1 MKVSPAQYARTL
13 LELTENKT
21 EKEISAVVLR
31 FAEVIKR
38 DGQLKNAKIITEKF
52 SDLYNEK
59 HGIVEAEVITKS
71 KIDDKE
77 LKEVENYIRKKY
89 AAKEVVVKNVL
100 DESIQGGMIVRVGDE
115 VLDGSVS
122 GQLKKLKKILSN

>member
-59 HGIVEAEVITKS
+59 HGIVEAEVITRY
-71 KIDDKE
+71 KIQDTRYKQIEDF
-77 LKEVENYIRKKY
+77 LKAKYEV
-89 AAKEVVVKNVL
+89 KEVVVKNVL